1 VIATLFYLKFMS
13 TNRIIFS
20 SFFFILLVF
29 ISIYYINSKERG
41 FLLYKS
47 VSISINERKIPASVV
62 SVDANFS
69 SIYAI
74 HDSTGRFLKIAKFV
88 NPSKLISSMDEMY
101 SEDELKAKK
110 GLMYN
115 LLYYDDSESLFT
127 FTIYAL
133 YIMMIIYLISYAM
146 DDYTFIRDL
155 IRNRTKVPLSYYS
168 EEELGKRL
176 GDIMTCH
183 NCSEGQKMRLTKETF
198 QDSMQMIKLVCVKC
212 GYEKDARVDKV

>member
-1 VIATLFYLKFMS
+1 MS
-13 TNRIIFS
+13 VNRIIFWTFFIFLLVSVLLATLTSKKRAFLLNRSVTILINGKPVPS
-20 SFFFILLVF
+20 SVASVNADQTILSISADSLNKNIQIGSSREYVERMNRIDRWFFFNELIQNNGNVEGNIDFSDPDVLYTFAIYLMFILTA
-29 ISIYYINSKERG
+29 
-41 FLLYKS
+41 LYLWL
-47 VSISINERKIPASVV
+47 
-62 SVDANFS
+62 
-69 SIYAI
+69 YAI
-74 HDSTGRFLKIAKFV
+74 
-88 NPSKLISSMDEMY
+88 
-101 SEDELKAKK
+101 
-110 GLMYN
+110 
-115 LLYYDDSESLFT
+115 
-127 FTIYAL
+127 
-133 YIMMIIYLISYAM
+133 